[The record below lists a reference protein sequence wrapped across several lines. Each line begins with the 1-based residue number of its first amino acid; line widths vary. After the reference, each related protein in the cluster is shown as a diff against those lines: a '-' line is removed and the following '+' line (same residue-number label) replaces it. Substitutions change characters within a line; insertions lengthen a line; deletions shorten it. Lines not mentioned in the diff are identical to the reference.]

1 MAAVVPDW
9 PRYPRL
15 PVEWCPWH
23 TATEALPTTMP
34 PMPQPGACVI
44 RAAAPADVTLVLDLI
59 RQLAAYEKRLHLVEN
74 TEAMLHEVLFG
85 ARPAA
90 EALIAELERRPVG
103 FALFFQNYS
112 TFTGRPGLYLEDLFV
127 VPEARGF
134 GVGQALLRRL
144 AELAVARDY
153 GRMEWAV
160 IDWNADA
167 IAFYKK
173 LGAVE
178 MGDWTVYRLAGDALA
193 ALGSPRGGA

>member
-1 MAAVVPDW
+1 
-9 PRYPRL
+9 
-15 PVEWCPWH
+15 
-23 TATEALPTTMP
+23 MP
-34 PMPQPGACVI
+34 PSMPQPPASVI
-44 RAAAPADVTLVLDLI
+44 RSATPADVAVVLDLI
-59 RQLAAYEKRLHLVEN
+59 RQLAAYEKRLHMVEN

-90 EALIAELERRPVG
+90 EALIAELDGRPVG
-103 FALFFQNYS
+103 LALFFQNYS

-127 VPEARGF
+127 VPAARGV

-144 AELAVARDY
+144 AGIAVDRNY

-160 IDWNADA
+160 LDWNAPA

-178 MGDWTVYRLAGDALA
+178 MDDWTVHRLAGDALA
-193 ALGSPRGGA
+193 ALGRPREGA